1 MQQMQSFQQ
10 EGNSLQV
17 PPAETIIKPQTNNQ
31 NPAQTLFICHAAF
44 TIQKK
49 WSR

>member
-1 MQQMQSFQQ
+1 MQQMQFFQH

-17 PPAETIIKPQTNNQ
+17 PPAKTIIKPQTNNQ
-31 NPAQTLFICHAAF
+31 NPAQSFFICHAAF

-49 WSR
+49 